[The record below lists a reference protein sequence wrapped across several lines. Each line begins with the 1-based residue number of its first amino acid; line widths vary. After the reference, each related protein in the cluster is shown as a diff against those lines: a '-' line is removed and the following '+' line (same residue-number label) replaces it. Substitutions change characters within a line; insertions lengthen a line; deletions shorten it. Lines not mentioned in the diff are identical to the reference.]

1 MVILQCP
8 RPAAFKCVFI
18 QDRVDVGKKYNL
30 IDHTEFLIM
39 WTKCLPILSCNYSE
53 SNLCKLANVPL
64 KQFGTNLYL
73 QCGSK

>member
-30 IDHTEFLIM
+30 IDHTEFLMCIFIHVNYMSAYFIM
-39 WTKCLPILSCNYSE
+39 QLFR
-53 SNLCKLANVPL
+53 
-64 KQFGTNLYL
+64 KQPM
-73 QCGSK
+73 

>member
-30 IDHTEFLIM
+30 IDHTEFLMCIF
-39 WTKCLPILSCNYSE
+39 LHVN
-53 SNLCKLANVPL
+53 
-64 KQFGTNLYL
+64 
-73 QCGSK
+73 